1 MTNPLVS
8 VIIATHNREDLL
20 PQAVDSILNQTCR
33 DFEIIIVD
41 DCSSDNTPEV
51 IANLQQKDSR
61 IKAIRSEKN
70 IGPGAARNLGINQ
83 ASGDFIAI
91 MDDDDLSVPKRLEME
106 LKTFEKNPESM
117 LVFSSVAW
125 LDDEMQ
131 QKNIFPGI
139 VARGEFPEDPKN
151 VFELLYL
158 EGNKIPNTTLLVRKS
173 VWEQVHYPESP
184 WIGEDWFFCMQLSAL
199 GFRFSAIREPLV
211 LQRRGINRQGLMNT
225 SRKQRFTWERQVLS
239 TMKNWLKEKKI
250 TTFDNLHKRASANQI
265 FRESHHY
272 KAFLGFRYFTQA
284 SFLDPGNP
292 RIRQELSRHIAL
304 ISKKMKKM
312 GSRA

>member
-1 MTNPLVS
+1 
-8 VIIATHNREDLL
+8 
-20 PQAVDSILNQTCR
+20 
-33 DFEIIIVD
+33 
-41 DCSSDNTPEV
+41 V

-61 IKAIRSEKN
+61 IKAIRSEQN
-70 IGPGAARNLGINQ
+70 VGPGAARNLGVNQ
-83 ASGDFIAI
+83 ASGEYIAI
-91 MDDDDLSVPKRLEME
+91 MDDDDLSLPTRLEME
-106 LKTFEKNPESM
+106 LKPFGGDPESM

-125 LDDEMQ
+125 IDDEMQ

-139 VARGEFPEDPKN
+139 VARGEFPEDPKD

-158 EGNKIPNTTLLVRKS
+158 EGNKIPNTTLLVRKI
-173 VWEQVHYPESP
+173 VWEHVQYPESP

-199 GFRFSAIREPLV
+199 GFRFSAMREPLV
-211 LQRRGINRQGLMNT
+211 LQRRGTNRQGLMNT

-239 TMKNWLKEKKI
+239 TMKNWLKEKNI

-292 RIRQELSRHIAL
+292 KIRQELSRHIEL